1 MALVFI
7 PLYIKFM
14 GIEAYGLV
22 GIFATL
28 QALFSLLDM
37 GLGATVNREMAR
49 LSVLPGK
56 AQEMRDLVRSL
67 ELIYWL
73 IALVIG
79 AAVMLLAPYIA
90 HGWVKPGR
98 LSPEMIQQAVMLIGL
113 AMALQWPV
121 SFYSGGLMGLQ
132 RQVLLNVL
140 NIGVGT
146 FRGFGAVLV
155 LWLVSPTIFAFLI
168 WQMIV
173 SALNVALA
181 AFFLQRSLP
190 KAGRK
195 AVLQIERLRGIWR
208 FAAGMSGITVLAT
221 ILTQLDKIILS
232 KMLPLEMFGYY
243 TLAGVVATMLYRLV
257 GPVFSAV
264 YPRLTQLASL
274 GDQEELK
281 RLYHGSCQFVA
292 VLILPVSA
300 VLVFFSYEIL
310 LLWTQNAV
318 TAENT
323 HWLVSVL
330 ILGTSLNGL
339 MHLPS
344 ALQLAFGWTKL
355 GLYTNLVSVMILA
368 PLIIV
373 MTNLYGALGAAGVWV
388 LLNCGYILIAVQ
400 IMHKRLL
407 PAEKWR
413 WYVQDITL
421 PLAAAFLA
429 AGAGK
434 IFLCH
439 AVLTQPMML
448 LSLVLISSFTLA
460 MTVLAAP
467 MIRSWLFNQLN
478 GMRV

>member
-98 LSPEMIQQAVMLIGL
+98 LSSEMIQQAVMLIGL

-429 AGAGK
+429 AGMGK
-434 IFLCH
+434 IFLCQV
-439 AVLTQPMML
+439 ALTQPIML
-448 LSLVLISSFTLA
+448 LSLMLVSCFTLA

-467 MIRSWLFNQLN
+467 LMRSWLFNQLN
-478 GMRV
+478 RMQA

>member
-37 GLGATVNREMAR
+37 GLGSTVNREMAR

-90 HGWVKPGR
+90 QDWVKPGR
-98 LSPEMIQQAVMLIGL
+98 LSPDMIQHAVMLIGL

-132 RQVLLNVL
+132 RQVLLNAL

-155 LWLVSPTIFAFLI
+155 LWLISPTIFAFLI

-190 KAGRK
+190 EAGRK
-195 AVLQIERLRGIWR
+195 AVLQIELLRGIWR
-208 FAAGMSGITVLAT
+208 FAAGMSGITILAT

-232 KMLPLEMFGYY
+232 KMLSLEMFGYY
-243 TLAGVVATMLYRLV
+243 TLAGVVATALYRLV

-274 GDQEELK
+274 GDPEELK
-281 RLYHGSCQFVA
+281 RLYHRSCQFVA

-310 LLWTQNAV
+310 MLWTQNSV
-318 TAENT
+318 TVENT
-323 HWLVSVL
+323 YRLVSIL
-330 ILGTSLNGL
+330 ILGTALNGL

-355 GLYTNLVSVMILA
+355 GLYTNLVSVMVLV

-388 LLNCGYILIAVQ
+388 LLNCGYILIAAQ
-400 IMHKRLL
+400 IMYKRLL

-413 WYVQDITL
+413 WYVQDIAL
-421 PLAAAFLA
+421 PMAAAFLA

-434 IFLCH
+434 IFLCQ
-439 AVLTQPMML
+439 AALTQPMML
-448 LSLVLISSFTLA
+448 LSLMLVLCFTLA
-460 MTVLAAP
+460 MTALAAP
-467 MIRSWLFNQLN
+467 LMRSWLFNQLS
-478 GMRV
+478 GIRS